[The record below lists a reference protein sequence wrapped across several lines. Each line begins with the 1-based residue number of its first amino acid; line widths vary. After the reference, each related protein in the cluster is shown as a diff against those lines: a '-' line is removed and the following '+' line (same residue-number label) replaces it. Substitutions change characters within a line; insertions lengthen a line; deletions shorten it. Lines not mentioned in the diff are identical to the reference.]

1 MLQNATVGLH
11 CIMSFKIIVLGGP
24 MLLKPDDQ
32 WIQHGVLHGGI
43 VACKSNK
50 YPSIFNRLTDAAN
63 LEWIQENAKGLVG
76 KNCFNTNIC
85 QCHFSA

>member
-1 MLQNATVGLH
+1 
-11 CIMSFKIIVLGGP
+11 
-24 MLLKPDDQ
+24 MLLKPDGQ

-50 YPSIFNRLTDAAN
+50 YPSIFNRLTDADN

-76 KNCFNTNIC
+76 KNYFNSNI
-85 QCHFSA
+85 HYVE